1 MAGTLT
7 IGGQQT
13 GIATG
18 TNSVSTNLTM
28 SSVTWATQLTVA
40 STTTQI
46 LPVTGLNGAALLI
59 EGPPV
64 NTVTITIKGVSGD
77 TGISVNPVGPTLI
90 GLPATNGSVYI
101 TTGTGTIPAPGIT
114 VSLL

>member
-1 MAGTLT
+1 MAGTLSL
-7 IGGQQT
+7 IGNQT

-18 TNSVSTNLTM
+18 TNSVSTSLMM
-28 SSVTWATQLTVA
+28 SNVTWATQLTQSGT
-40 STTTQI
+40 STKI

-59 EGPPV
+59 EGPPA
-64 NTVTITIKGVSGD
+64 NTVTITIGGALAD
-77 TGISVNPVGPTLI
+77 TGIEINPIGPTLI
-90 GLPATNGSVYI
+90 GLPGTNPTVYI